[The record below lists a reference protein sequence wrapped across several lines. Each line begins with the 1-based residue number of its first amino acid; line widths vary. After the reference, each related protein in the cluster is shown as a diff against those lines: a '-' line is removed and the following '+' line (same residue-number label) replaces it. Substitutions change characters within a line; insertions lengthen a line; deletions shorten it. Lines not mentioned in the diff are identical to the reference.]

1 MARIAP
7 LQFLCVLNSLI
18 PEYLLANGCSA
29 TALWLLVGFW
39 ESSVTGS
46 DAFAGRVID
55 FPAHSIPGA
64 VAQRRSKGKL
74 FHPKEGLELCKEFW
88 EFPSKTQVFSY
99 FTVTVL
105 GWLMHVI
112 KGRQKYLNKLSTS
125 GRNLSLTSP
134 LCYHSLW
141 IALGLGVFFPLKVGK
156 LFPFTTQTLPLSAWG
171 ETDPCHLTLP
181 LLL

>member
-1 MARIAP
+1 M
-7 LQFLCVLNSLI
+7 CVQGLNSLI
-18 PEYLLANGCSA
+18 PEYLLANGCSP

-46 DAFAGRVID
+46 DAFAGSVID
-55 FPAHSIPGA
+55 FPAHSIPRA
-64 VAQRRSKGKL
+64 VAQWRSKGKL

-88 EFPSKTQVFSY
+88 EFPLKTQVFCY

-112 KGRQKYLNKLSTS
+112 KARQKYLNKLSTA

-141 IALGLGVFFPLKVGK
+141 IASGFVLFWFFLLKVGK